1 MRQVGYAEI
10 VDKMA
15 LDPVALWPFIKEDH
29 ALAALKAWAK
39 TSSFKKQMTGA
50 VVEMRDESVIR

>member
-10 VDKMA
+10 TVKMK
-15 LDPVALWPFIKEDH
+15 LDAAALWPFIREEH

-39 TSSFKKQMTGA
+39 THGYKRSMDGA